1 MDGAMYCIQSR
12 THFLNSAPPL
22 RELVEID
29 GTLPLWPDLIRQSIF
44 FARLLTA

>member
-29 GTLPLWPDLIRQSIF
+29 GSIAMTVF
-44 FARLLTA
+44 WRT